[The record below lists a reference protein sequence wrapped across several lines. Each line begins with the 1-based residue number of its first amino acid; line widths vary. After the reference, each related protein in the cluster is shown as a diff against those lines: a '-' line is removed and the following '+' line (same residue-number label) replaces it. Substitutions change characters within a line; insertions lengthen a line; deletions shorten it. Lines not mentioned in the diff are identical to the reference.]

1 MQSKIGTSNREIIL
15 MFSIE
20 LKKQTR
26 TTKVIQA
33 WAIYVLKLLILIIQR
48 LALHQ
53 NRVEFRQQFI
63 GAIIISLT
71 ALHDIAQC
79 HGTLFRHI
87 ETQAVMGQNEL

>member
-33 WAIYVLKLLILIIQR
+33 WAIYVLKLLILIVQR

-53 NRVEFRQQFI
+53 NGVEFCEQFN
-63 GAIIISLT
+63 GAIRTSLAAPYDNLRNT
-71 ALHDIAQC
+71 KSLGSFESC
-79 HGTLFRHI
+79 
-87 ETQAVMGQNEL
+87 EKV

>member
-71 ALHDIAQC
+71 ALHNIVRC
-79 HGTLFRHI
+79 HGTLFRHT
-87 ETQAVMGQNEL
+87 ETQAAMGQNEL